1 MFYQINFKMQMQ
13 YEDKKLFLKTWKKSE
28 RPTNE
33 QEEDE
38 FWRFQSREISLKKL
52 IVKFKLT
59 KKLKLFV
66 NEEYIVLTILTF

>member
-1 MFYQINFKMQMQ
+1 MQ
-13 YEDKKLFLKTWKKSE
+13 YKDKKLFLKTWKKSE
-28 RPTNE
+28 RPTDE